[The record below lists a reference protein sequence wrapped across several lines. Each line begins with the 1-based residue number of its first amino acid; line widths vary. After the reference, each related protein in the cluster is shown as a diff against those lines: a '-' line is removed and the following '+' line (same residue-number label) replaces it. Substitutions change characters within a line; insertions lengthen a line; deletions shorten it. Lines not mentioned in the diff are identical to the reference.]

1 MSFELNFNNFAMEK
15 YPLIVFEAA
24 NLINLISFPDELVP
38 LNELQQKLQRQQP
51 IYNYLFFVL
60 VFLLI

>member
-1 MSFELNFNNFAMEK
+1 MEK

-51 IYNYLFFVL
+51 IYNYLFFCSSFFVDL
-60 VFLLI
+60 VFRVFVY